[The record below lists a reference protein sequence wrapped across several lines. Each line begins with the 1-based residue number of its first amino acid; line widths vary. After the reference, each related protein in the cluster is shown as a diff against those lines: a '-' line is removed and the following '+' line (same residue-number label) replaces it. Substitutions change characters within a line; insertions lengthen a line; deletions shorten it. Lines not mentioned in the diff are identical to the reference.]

1 MKIIL
6 PDTNFYEL
14 MLKYIEIEKIR
25 KVKGNGRIVFY
36 GADII
41 RKELRATPKTKVEV
55 VRNELLKL
63 RNTLLLIYDMLVGE
77 HQYKTDSKINQL
89 AGNYYIAYKVLK
101 GKATKEEII
110 TDFRIVACASIH
122 GIDILV
128 SNDNK
133 TMLSAESKK
142 AYSSVNEINKL
153 RTPNFIGFEE
163 FKKLLRGVKFD

>member
-1 MKIIL
+1 MKRIL

-14 MLKYIEIEKIR
+14 MLKHLEIDKIR
-25 KVKGNGRIVFY
+25 KVNESGIIVFY
-36 GADII
+36 GIDLI
-41 RKELRATPKTKVEV
+41 RKELRATPKKKVEV
-55 VRNELLKL
+55 VRNELLKI
-63 RNTLLLIYDMLVGE
+63 RNTLLLIYDLLIGI
-77 HQYKTDSKINQL
+77 HQYKIDSKINQL
-89 AGNYYIAYKVLK
+89 ADNYYIAYKVLK
-101 GKATKEEII
+101 GKAQNEEIL

-142 AYSSVNEINKL
+142 AYVSVNEINKL
-153 RTPNFIGFEE
+153 RTPNFISFEE

>member
-1 MKIIL
+1 MKRVL

-14 MLKYIEIEKIR
+14 MLKYLEIEKIR
-25 KVKGNGRIVFY
+25 KIKESGVIVFY

-41 RKELRATPKTKVEV
+41 RKELRATPKTKKEI

-63 RNTLLLIYDMLVGE
+63 RNALLLIYDLLIAK
-77 HQYKTDSKINQL
+77 HQYTIDSKINQL
-89 AGNYYIAYKVLK
+89 SDNYYIAYKTLK

-110 TDFRIVACASIH
+110 NDFKIVACASIH
-122 GIDILV
+122 EINILV

-142 AYSSVNEINKL
+142 AYNSVNSLNKL

-163 FKKLLRGVKFD
+163 FKKLLRGVKLD